1 MNGPSP
7 PPMEGSS
14 HITFVSTF
22 MTIYPPDS
30 PYATKDVRWRF
41 DRFFHLLETGIHLC
55 VYVDP
60 TGEELLRQCVE
71 LFPDTLKLM
80 RVVRLQDTWV
90 HKLCEQYDTV
100 GLPATRNEPKDTYE
114 YMVLMHSKVE
124 FLHDTAQQNPW
135 GSTHFAW
142 IDFNITHVFKDL
154 VGSQAFLRGL
164 ATSRL
169 APSYLLVPG
178 CWSSPT
184 DPLTDEGVWDKILGR
199 IHWRFCGGFF
209 LGDRAS
215 VIEFR
220 RCYVDHFPEFLFK
233 YRQMT
238 WEVNFWAWLEW
249 AGHWS
254 PTWFLADHD
263 DCMIRIPAEC
273 MSLCLARD
281 VGSYRAQTYTYPSIP
296 DFVPMSASVTV
307 LPDGRIGMN
316 TRCVN
321 YRLAPN
327 GSYIFHHPDRVI
339 ITRNLFSVLD
349 PETLVPGSY
358 DEMANPTEL
367 ESRACPFDGVED
379 IRIWSE
385 PADGTVRFVGTSIN
399 YAPSDRAR
407 IITGVYDTGA
417 RRLTEAT
424 VVEPPTP
431 TSCEKNWSPVVRG
444 HGNSTRYIY
453 RWSPL
458 EVGHFE
464 EGSGSGSGS
473 AASLVIDTTRAL
485 PSPLVKRWRGSTY
498 FREHLTDPS
507 LLVGVVHFSE
517 KEWPR
522 NYYHQLVLLD
532 KATLQPV
539 KCSQP
544 FSFAKPCTIEF
555 CIGFL
560 AQRGARGG
568 EDQYHFWISQFDRD
582 PLQVTVAVADLPFC
596 ITLS

>member
-1 MNGPSP
+1 MEATP
-7 PPMEGSS
+7 P
-14 HITFVSTF
+14 ITFVSAF
-22 MTIYPPDS
+22 MTIYPSDS

-60 TGEELLRQCVE
+60 TGEELLQQCVE

-100 GLPATRNEPKDTYE
+100 GLPASRNEPKDTYE

-124 FLHDTAQQNPW
+124 FLHDVAQQNPW

-164 ATSRL
+164 ASSRL

-184 DPLTDEGVWDKILGR
+184 DPLTDDGVRDKILGR

-215 VIEFR
+215 VIGFHQ
-220 RCYVDHFPEFLFK
+220 CYVDHFPEFLFK

-254 PTWFLADHD
+254 PGWFLADHD
-263 DCMIRIPAEC
+263 DRMIRIPAEY

-307 LPDGRIGMN
+307 LPDGRMGMN

-349 PETLVPGSY
+349 PETLVPVSY

-367 ESRACPFDGVED
+367 TSRACPFDGVED

-385 PADGTVRFVGTSIN
+385 PADGTVRFVGTSVN

-407 IITGVYDTGA
+407 IITGVYDTEG
-417 RRLTEAT
+417 RRLTAAM

-444 HGNSTRYIY
+444 PGEPTRYIY

-464 EGSGSGSGS
+464 EGSGSGVG
-473 AASLVIDTTRAL
+473 ASLVIDTTRAL

-522 NYYHQLVLLD
+522 HYYHQLVLLD
-532 KATLQPV
+532 KATLTPV
-539 KCSQP
+539 KCTQP

-560 AQRGARGG
+560 AQRGGRGG

-596 ITLS
+596 ITVG